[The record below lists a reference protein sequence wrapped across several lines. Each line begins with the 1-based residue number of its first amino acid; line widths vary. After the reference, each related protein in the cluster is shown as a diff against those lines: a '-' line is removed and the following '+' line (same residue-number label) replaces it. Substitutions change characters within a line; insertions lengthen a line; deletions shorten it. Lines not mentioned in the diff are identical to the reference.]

1 MTIFYGELVGRF
13 FTWLAGADLEILDRI
28 RTDRAKYASIGTVI
42 MLTGVLACI
51 SMSFALHTALR
62 VSLPVAIPLAVG
74 WGIAIMTMDRA
85 LIVSLRPG
93 SGKLKYAALVLFRVL
108 IAAVLGTVVS
118 TPVTLQ
124 VFQPEIKAQLDLIQY
139 RKLTSFS
146 RQQATDA
153 LGKKINQLTDAQQQ
167 QSQIISGGGVS
178 QVSGLVGHRTAALA
192 NEQRDYDQW
201 QCQLYGGPGC
211 TVAPTGHGPL
221 ANVKSTAYH
230 ADVAQVKGLNEEIAK
245 AETSAVK
252 LARDRLGKVTRALQ
266 VPLADQRRLQA
277 DFDRDNRADAG
288 LLLRLEALDQVAGKN
303 PVLNSARWLLFSLF
317 ALFELM
323 PVLVKILMN
332 AGQVTSYERAL
343 RAEDAAL
350 LAVSEQMTAAC
361 RDERLKL
368 VREIAPE
375 TAQHDGWPARSRPAS
390 PTAGGI
396 RGPGSARPLAAAA
409 AATLV
414 RSMATESWPAMRNA
428 AAGLWS
434 RYQPPYLADRSAADL
449 DAANAV
455 VARARQTGDRSADG
469 AAAAEWEGRILAL
482 LTLQPAAA
490 ADIGKIAG
498 RRDGRASGSRTFR

>member
-1 MTIFYGELVGRF
+1 VGRF

-28 RTDRAKYASIGTVI
+28 RTDRAKYVSIGTVI
-42 MLTGVLACI
+42 MLTGVLASI
-51 SMSFALHTALR
+51 SMSFALHTILR
-62 VSLPVAIPLAVG
+62 VPLRVAIPVAVG

-124 VFQPEIKAQLDLIQY
+124 VFQPEIKAQLDVIHSG
-139 RKLTSFS
+139 KADSFS
-146 RQQATDA
+146 DQQAKGA
-153 LGKKINQLTDAQQQ
+153 LGKKIARLTRAQQQ
-167 QSQIISGGGVS
+167 QLLIISGGGVS
-178 QVSGLVGHRTAALA
+178 QVSGLVGQRTEAVTK
-192 NEQRDYDQW
+192 EERDYAQW

-211 TVAPTGHGPL
+211 TVAPAGRGPL
-221 ANVKSTAYH
+221 ANAKGTDYW
-230 ADVAQVKGLNEEIAK
+230 ADRALVGHLNAEIRE
-245 AETSAVK
+245 AETGAVK
-252 LARDRLGKVTRALQ
+252 LARGRLEKVNRALQ
-266 VPLADQRRLQA
+266 VPQTEQRRLQA
-277 DFDRDNRADAG
+277 AFDQDNPADAG
-288 LLLRLEALDQVAGKN
+288 LLLRLEALDQIAGHN

-368 VREIAPE
+368 VREIASE

-396 RGPGSARPLAAAA
+396 GGPGSARPLASAA

-428 AAGLWS
+428 TAGL
-434 RYQPPYLADRSAADL
+434 
-449 DAANAV
+449 
-455 VARARQTGDRSADG
+455 
-469 AAAAEWEGRILAL
+469 
-482 LTLQPAAA
+482 
-490 ADIGKIAG
+490 
-498 RRDGRASGSRTFR
+498 

>member
-1 MTIFYGELVGRF
+1 MTIFCGELVGRF

-28 RTDRAKYASIGTVI
+28 RTDRAKYVSIGTVI
-42 MLTGVLACI
+42 MLTSALACI

-62 VSLPVAIPLAVG
+62 VPLPVAIPLAVG

-124 VFQPEIKAQLDLIQY
+124 VFQPEIKAQLDVIHS
-139 RKLTSFS
+139 RNAASFS
-146 RQQATDA
+146 HQQATDA
-153 LGKKINQLTDAQQQ
+153 LGRKIARLTTAQQQ
-167 QSQIISGGGVS
+167 QSRIISGGGVS
-178 QVSGLVGHRTAALA
+178 QVSDLVGQRTAALA
-192 NEQRDYDQW
+192 KEQKDYDQW

-211 TVAPTGHGPL
+211 TVAGSGPL
-221 ANVKSTAYH
+221 ATAKRNAYN
-230 ADVAQVKGLNEEIAK
+230 ADVALVGRRNDEIKAAEEGAVRLAQV
-245 AETSAVK
+245 
-252 LARDRLGKVTRALQ
+252 RLGEVSRALQ
-266 VPLADQRRLQA
+266 VAQA
-277 DFDRDNRADAG
+277 EQSGPEAAFHQDNAADAG
-288 LLLRLEALDQVAGKN
+288 LLLRLEALDQVAGQN

-317 ALFELM
+317 AFFELM

-350 LAVSEQMTAAC
+350 LAVSEQLTAAC
-361 RDERLKL
+361 REERLKL
-368 VREIAPE
+368 VREVAPE
-375 TAQHDGWPARSRPAS
+375 TVQHDGWPAQSRSAS

-396 RGPGSARPLAAAA
+396 GGPGSARSLASAA

-455 VARARQTGDRSADG
+455 IARARQMGDRSADG

-490 ADIGKIAG
+490 ADIGEIAD
-498 RRDGRASGSRTFR
+498 RRDGRASGSRTLR